1 MKESLTNGEDLRLV
15 KSSEW
20 WFRRGAV
27 RTRKPS
33 QDRSGPAFFPILVS
47 TAGPL
52 FPGHWVKVN
61 PRARGKH
68 ALPSCLETPPPPG
81 CLASSSKLKPPNR
94 SCFVSVMPSLR
105 NSVGAT
111 EQPYGARGDRQ
122 LSWKL
127 GEGALCPAQPGPQFS
142 SVTLSCLFATP
153 WTVACQASLSITNSW
168 RLLKLMSIE
177 LVMPF
182 NHLVLCHPLLLPSVF
197 PSIRVFSNE
206 PVLRI
211 KVAKALELQLQHQSF

>member
-1 MKESLTNGEDLRLV
+1 MDQPSSPSLSQQQALCFLATGSRLIP
-15 KSSEW
+15 EPE
-20 WFRRGAV
+20 ANM
-27 RTRKPS
+27 PY
-33 QDRSGPAFFPILVS
+33 PAAWNHL
-47 TAGPL
+47 
-52 FPGHWVKVN
+52 
-61 PRARGKH
+61 
-68 ALPSCLETPPPPG
+68 PPG

-94 SCFVSVMPSLR
+94 SCFVPVMPSLR

-127 GEGALCPAQPGPQFS
+127 REGALCPAHPGPQFS

-182 NHLVLCHPLLLPSVF
+182 NHLILCRPLLLPSVF

-211 KVAKALELQLQHQSF
+211 KVAKALKLSASASVLLMNIQD